1 MKEIFLMAILAIT
14 LLASPLALGATF
26 SNQTCISN
34 TTLRETNLYNFDI
47 TGNTSDN
54 INFTQY
60 KDTYCEYGCITTGN
74 VSAECQPKPFDLT
87 IWFIGAIVVVFV
99 IILIAIGIAKR

>member
-1 MKEIFLMAILAIT
+1 MKGMFLIAIMAMC

-47 TGNTSDN
+47 SGNTSDN
-54 INFTQY
+54 VNFTQT
-60 KDTYCEYGCITTGN
+60 KDTYCEYGCISTGD
-74 VSAECQPKPFDLT
+74 VTAECTPKPMDVTL
-87 IWFIGAIVVVFV
+87 IFIGAIIFLLILV
-99 IILIAIGIAKR
+99 IIIVKVSGH

>member
-1 MKEIFLMAILAIT
+1 MAILAIT

-60 KDTYCEYGCITTGN
+60 KDTFCEYGCITTGN
-74 VSAECQPKPFDLT
+74 VSAECTPKPLDLSL
-87 IWFIGAIVVVFV
+87 WFIV
-99 IILIAIGIAKR
+99 IIVAVFMIILGVIGFARR